1 MAFLSINFYSQEV
14 LRTDA
19 EFYVILPN
27 NVKPPYKTVYLLH
40 GLENDHTTWM
50 RLTSIERYAN
60 DRGLAIVMPNVE
72 RSFYTDMH
80 HGRKFYTYVSQ
91 ELIDYTRM
99 ILPLSTKREDTFI
112 AGFSMGGYGAYKIAF
127 RNYEKFG
134 AVASMSGALDM
145 GSGTLVEE
153 MGDEMELIYGDMSK
167 FYGSDEDLFHLTDKL
182 VEEKKL
188 DLRIYQAIGT
198 SDYLYS
204 DNQRFKEMI
213 ETKGFDYTYEESEG
227 DHMWDYWDRTIP
239 RVLDFFLEK

>member
-60 DRGLAIVMPNVE
+60 DRGLAIVMPNVA

-80 HGRKFYTYVSQ
+80 HGRRYYTYVSQ
-91 ELIDYTRM
+91 ELFDYTRM
-99 ILPLSTKREDTFI
+99 ILPLSTKREDTFV

-134 AVASMSGALDM
+134 AVASLSGALDM
-145 GSGTLVEE
+145 GSPTMVDE

-167 FYGSDEDLFHLTDKL
+167 FYGSDEDLYHLVDNL
-182 VEEKKL
+182 VEDNKL

-198 SDYLYS
+198 SDYLYG
-204 DNQRFKEMI
+204 DNQRFKKMI
-213 ETKGFDYTYEESEG
+213 ETKGFDYTYEEGEG